1 VNTWKCRKLSQEHSS
16 AIRRHRML
24 KSVTQSVAKK
34 VLNMLGYKMT
44 RLDVEVYYSMAT
56 GSSAVVADSATV
68 FT

>member
-1 VNTWKCRKLSQEHSS
+1 
-16 AIRRHRML
+16 ML